1 MLTDV
6 IIKLNGIGK
15 FSVHRLSDLDYK
27 SEVHTHHWGVLV
39 FALLTRK

>member
-6 IIKLNGIGK
+6 IINLKGIGK
-15 FSVHRLSDLDYK
+15 FTVDRLSDLDYK
-27 SEVHTHHWGVLV
+27 IEVHTHHWGVLV